1 MELSDKVTRD
11 LRDITDKKKEEIE
24 GEEAFQAK
32 FGTRTPSQVCA
43 ALWKDANNY
52 QTYHNQAVSI
62 SPSVCV
68 CTSLVTT
75 LTTACFIV
83 QSKSNTELKAM
94 FDQNYKFLVL
104 LSGPLASLQATVP
117 KMTPMDG
124 KYSNIQL
131 LLYHSTIYYYVY
143 M

>member
-1 MELSDKVTRD
+1 
-11 LRDITDKKKEEIE
+11 
-24 GEEAFQAK
+24 
-32 FGTRTPSQVCA
+32 
-43 ALWKDANNY
+43 
-52 QTYHNQAVSI
+52 
-62 SPSVCV
+62 
-68 CTSLVTT
+68 
-75 LTTACFIV
+75 
-83 QSKSNTELKAM
+83 M

-124 KYSNIQL
+124 KYYNIQL

>member
-62 SPSVCV
+62 SLFLCMCLYFSCYNIDYRMFHCSVEIQHRV
-68 CTSLVTT
+68 EGNVWP
-75 LTTACFIV
+75 
-83 QSKSNTELKAM
+83 ELQVSCPPVWSPGVAAGHGA
-94 FDQNYKFLVL
+94 QNDTH
-104 LSGPLASLQATVP
+104 GW
-117 KMTPMDG
+117 
-124 KYSNIQL
+124 
-131 LLYHSTIYYYVY
+131 
-143 M
+143 